1 MNQKKFLI
9 AAIAAMSMLVT
20 ACDKYDDGALKSSI
34 ADLENHVNDLE
45 KDLEN
50 KVTIGSDPTA
60 NAIAV
65 ESGEANDIAIN
76 IPSTLDYASVTATVT
91 HSTGA
96 ASNTATRAII
106 DEWKTTVS
114 DGKVTVE
121 IPDGI
126 PACNVLLQVTVAMKD
141 GKTYTAS
148 KALAVAE
155 PKCEPLTKSLNT
167 LGTNFTNAALDIVV
181 ELGKYKSDVPAGA
194 FVAGLAKGVWAYLD
208 AERVMHIQT
217 VSTEAITVN
226 YEVKSDDNGLFA
238 KFSYVSSFKDI
249 KNLKLEHPTSLRGMF
264 YNCNFVRALNLSWL
278 DGEGLTDMQSMF
290 NGCESLANVNLSSF
304 NSENVTNMKMLFKNC
319 YSMQDIK
326 LGSEFT
332 NIPVNEKGSMFQGT
346 AKELPVGVRCAVSGP
361 ASIEG
366 DLKQSD
372 ITQWNTS
379 KLVFFPL

>member
-9 AAIAAMSMLVT
+9 VAIAAMSMLVT
-20 ACDKYDDGALKSSI
+20 ACCNPDDEETKANI
-34 ADLENHVNDLE
+34 AGIQNQVNDPE
-45 KDLEN
+45 D

-65 ESGEANDIAIN
+65 ESGEANEIAIN

-91 HSTGA
+91 HSTDA
-96 ASNTATRAII
+96 DSNTAII

-114 DGKVTVE
+114 EGKVTVE

-126 PACNVLLQVTVAMKD
+126 PACTVLLQVTVATKD

-148 KALAVAE
+148 KPLAVAE

-167 LGTNFTNAALDIVV
+167 LGTDFTNAALGIVV

-208 AERVMHIQT
+208 AEKVMHIQT

-226 YEVKSDDNGLFA
+226 YEVTSDDEGLFA
-238 KFSYVSSFKDI
+238 KFSSVSSFKDI

-264 YNCNFVRALNLSWL
+264 YNCNVVKALDLSWL

-290 NGCESLANVNLSSF
+290 NGCESLARVNLSSF
-304 NSENVTNMKMLFKNC
+304 NSEKVTNMKMLFKNC
-319 YSMQDIK
+319 YSMQEIK
-326 LGSEFT
+326 LGSKFT
-332 NIPVNEKGSMFQGT
+332 YIPVNENGSMFQDT
-346 AKELPVGVRCAVSGP
+346 AKELPLGVRCPVYGP
-361 ASIEG
+361 ASIG
-366 DLKQSD
+366 DYLKQSD
-372 ITQWNTS
+372 ITNWNTS
-379 KLVFFPL
+379 KLVFFSL